1 MNKYGISMI
10 DSRSDFSANSRL
22 ISISVIAVFIGL
34 LSTVSIMAEAH
45 PLQSVGSRIIKLA

>member
-1 MNKYGISMI
+1 MI